1 MILIGLTGSIGM
13 GKSTTSAMF
22 SEAGVPVWDA
32 DAAVARLYGPG
43 GAAVEKIA
51 ALLPDCVTGEGAAR
65 AVDRAALRAAATS
78 DPAVIPALEKIA
90 HPLVGEDR
98 ETFIAD
104 AKARGCDMAVCDV
117 PLLYETG
124 GETRY
129 DAVVVVS
136 APAEVQRERV
146 MARPGMTEATFRT
159 ILAKQTPD
167 AEKRARAD
175 HIVDTSQGIEA
186 ARAQV
191 QAIIADLRGTA

>member
-136 APAEVQRERV
+136 PAEVQRERV

>member
-1 MILIGLTGSIGM
+1 M
-13 GKSTTSAMF
+13 
-22 SEAGVPVWDA
+22 
-32 DAAVARLYGPG
+32 
-43 GAAVEKIA
+43 
-51 ALLPDCVTGEGAAR
+51 
-65 AVDRAALRAAATS
+65 
-78 DPAVIPALEKIA
+78 IPALEKIA

>member
-51 ALLPDCVTGEGAAR
+51 ALLPDCVTGEGVAR

-78 DPAVIPALEKIA
+78 DPSVIPALEKIA

-98 ETFIAD
+98 EAFIAD

-146 MARPGMTEATFRT
+146 MARPGMTEGTFRT

-175 HIVDTSQGIEA
+175 HVVDTSQGIEA

-191 QAIIADLRGTA
+191 QAIIAELRGTA

>member
-32 DAAVARLYGPG
+32 D
-43 GAAVEKIA
+43 AAVEKIA

-175 HIVDTSQGIEA
+175 HVVDTSQGIEA